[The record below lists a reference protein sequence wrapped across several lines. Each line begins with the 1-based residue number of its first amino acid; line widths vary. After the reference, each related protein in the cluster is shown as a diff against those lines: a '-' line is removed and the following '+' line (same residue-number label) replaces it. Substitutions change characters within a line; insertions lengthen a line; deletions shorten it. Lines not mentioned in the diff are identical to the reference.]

1 VACAVSPSVT
11 MFSTE
16 FSFQNLVFE
25 IYLNFQWKKSL
36 KNQYLPHSK
45 SKSYQINSIHPA
57 HQGLSNN
64 TKGTF
69 QFLRN
74 FQLQFNLIFSEKI
87 IQYSKTSTPQD
98 QTP

>member
-1 VACAVSPSVT
+1 VACAVSQSVT
-11 MFSTE
+11 KFSTE

-36 KNQYLPHSK
+36 KNQDLPHSK

-64 TKGTF
+64 TKGT
-69 QFLRN
+69 
-74 FQLQFNLIFSEKI
+74 LQFF
-87 IQYSKTSTPQD
+87 
-98 QTP
+98 